1 MAPTARDHD
10 QWQELTYEVG
20 YALVDAA
27 PEGWRRIDL
36 LSRVAAEVQ
45 DFTLTVLMAD
55 GRQIAVEIPEAATR
69 AILGIRDAFYIEGEG
84 TWFSMRYLLD
94 APSSIHSLYNMDWDP
109 EWDPAIDVSA
119 WPRDLARYPRD
130 RFHIPRWLREKLVEA
145 GADVPPAPPEVVVLE
160 FDAEDV
166 DEVCG
171 ALTNRI
177 VMAVPADWQQVLL
190 TYRAVGDHVE
200 LAVMVRRVTDGGL
213 YLWEPPAEVAEL
225 LAKLRNGM
233 YREGRG
239 TWLRVSATIDTSSHS
254 EFAYVWD
261 DEPSWDSPPSKAA
274 FARELELFP
283 RRGKNLPEWFAE
295 RVGRAGVA
303 TLASPTDPKTAETE
317 ALRAAEDAAAELEL
331 DPARYRIGEAAD
343 GAWCLVPERDG
354 WAVFLAEGGE
364 RFEAAEFATAQQAAR
379 YFVGHLHL
387 NRTAFR
393 GELAPD
399 AKRPTEAWPIQPLGG
414 DPGLTL
420 YRGKRIVT
428 LPPGTEMDRYGEPEG
443 NTLYAAGTEWTHR
456 SQKAEA
462 RQRPYHV
469 YRLRRP
475 VRAIVGSSVAW
486 YDEAGGGTAYV
497 LERSVADLLADGSAE
512 ELPEPTVHAPG
523 AAG

>member
-1 MAPTARDHD
+1 MARDHD

-27 PEGWRRIDL
+27 PEGWRRIEL
-36 LSRVAAEVQ
+36 FSRVTAEVQ

-55 GRQIAVEIPEAATR
+55 GRQAAVEIPEAATR
-69 AILGIRDAFYIEGEG
+69 AILGIRDAYYVEGEG

-94 APSSIHSLYNMDWDP
+94 APSKIHSLYNLDWDP

-119 WPRDLARYPRD
+119 WPRDLERYPRD
-130 RFHIPRWLREKLVEA
+130 EFHTPPWLREKLVEA
-145 GADVPPAPPEVVVLE
+145 GADVPPAPPEVVELQL
-160 FDAEDV
+160 DAEGQNEIWRD
-166 DEVCG
+166 
-171 ALTNRI
+171 LTNRI
-177 VMAVPADWQQVLL
+177 VMTVPADWQQVLL
-190 TYRAVGDHVE
+190 TYRAVGEHVE
-200 LAVMVRRVTDGGL
+200 MPVMVRRVTDGGL
-213 YLWEPPAEVAEL
+213 SLWEPPAEVAEL
-225 LAKLRNGM
+225 LAKLRERM

-239 TWLRVSATIDTSSHS
+239 TWLQASATVDTSSHS

-261 DEPSWDSPPSKAA
+261 DEPSWDSPPSAAA

-283 RRGKNLPEWFAE
+283 REGANLPGWFAE
-295 RVGRAGVA
+295 RVGGAGAA
-303 TLASPTDPKTAETE
+303 TLASPTDPKTANTE
-317 ALRAAEDAAAELEL
+317 ALRAAEDAAAQLEL

-343 GAWCLVPERDG
+343 GAWCLVSEGDS

-379 YFVGHLHL
+379 YFVGHLYL
-387 NRTAFR
+387 NQAAFR

-399 AKRPTEAWPIQPLGG
+399 AKRPTDAWPIQPLGG
-414 DPGLTL
+414 DPGLQL
-420 YRGKRIVT
+420 YGGKRIVT
-428 LPPGTEMDRYGEPEG
+428 LPPGTEVDRYGDPAG

-456 SQKAEA
+456 SQPAEA

-475 VRAIVGSSVAW
+475 VRAIVGSPIAW

-497 LERSVADLLADGSAE
+497 LERSLADLVADGSAE
-512 ELPEPTVHAPG
+512 ELPRPTVHPP
-523 AAG
+523 AAGSAG